1 MFNEDTTLGKKY
13 VFDIRL
19 TFRELYDNSRRILH
33 AKGIDTSCIK
43 IIANNNSDDSTPAIS
58 SGKSSN
64 DFDNNGIKRIDLTC
78 SICMD
83 RFIDSLF
90 LPCAHLSC
98 CKNCAQKYEINE
110 FFILFIF
117 SISLSFSDAKR
128 VLFAE
133 TK

>member
-33 AKGIDTSCIK
+33 SRGIDVSS
-43 IIANNNSDDSTPAIS
+43 NPNRLQDDSTQSPS
-58 SGKSSN
+58 SADG
-64 DFDNNGIKRIDLTC
+64 KRIDLTC

-83 RFIDSLF
+83 QKIDTLF

-98 CKNCAQKYEINE
+98 CRSCAEK
-110 FFILFIF
+110 
-117 SISLSFSDAKR
+117 
-128 VLFAE
+128 
-133 TK
+133 

>member
-33 AKGIDTSCIK
+33 AKGIDTTTAS
-43 IIANNNSDDSTPAIS
+43 ANNEEAGAGQSTSDCDT
-58 SGKSSN
+58 
-64 DFDNNGIKRIDLTC
+64 KRIDLTC

-83 RFIDSLF
+83 RKIDTLF

-98 CKNCAQKYEINE
+98 CKLCAEK
-110 FFILFIF
+110 
-117 SISLSFSDAKR
+117 
-128 VLFAE
+128 
-133 TK
+133 

>member
-33 AKGIDTSCIK
+33 SKGVDTSAKIQATTTEE
-43 IIANNNSDDSTPAIS
+43 IIAPTT
-58 SGKSSN
+58 SN
-64 DFDNNGIKRIDLTC
+64 MTENDAKRIDLTC

-83 RFIDSLF
+83 RKIDTLF

-98 CKNCAQKYEINE
+98 CKLCAQK
-110 FFILFIF
+110 
-117 SISLSFSDAKR
+117 
-128 VLFAE
+128 
-133 TK
+133 